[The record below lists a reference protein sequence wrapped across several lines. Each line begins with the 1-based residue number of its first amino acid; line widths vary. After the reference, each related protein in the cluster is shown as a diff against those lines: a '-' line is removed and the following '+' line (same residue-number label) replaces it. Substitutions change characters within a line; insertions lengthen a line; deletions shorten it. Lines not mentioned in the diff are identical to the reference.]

1 MRRPTSHAIR
11 RRADPTP
18 RVKRPRSRTSSR
30 CACLAAVAL
39 LVVAVALALRAA
51 PARADGDPASDVL
64 LGQDVFLPYS
74 SISPSIQ
81 HSLFA
86 VASAA
91 KTAGYPIKI
100 ALIGAKT
107 DLGVLPSLFGKPES
121 YARFLSSELTGV
133 VAGPVL
139 VVMPTGF
146 GLAVQGKAVSTT
158 PLQGIPIGPGA
169 DGLGAAA
176 LTATE
181 RLAAAAGHPLPA
193 GAATASDNLGAPPAT
208 IRHALIAIAIL
219 ALLAAAG
226 IGAALRA
233 RTEK

>member
-1 MRRPTSHAIR
+1 L
-11 RRADPTP
+11 
-18 RVKRPRSRTSSR
+18 RSRTRARS
-30 CACLAAVAL
+30 ACLAAVGL
-39 LVVAVALALRAA
+39 LCFPVTIALRAA

-74 SISPSIQ
+74 SISAITQ
-81 HSLFA
+81 RRLFA

-91 KTAGYPIKI
+91 KSAGYPIKI

-121 YARFLSSELTGV
+121 YARFLSSELNGV

-139 VVMPTGF
+139 VVMPAGF
-146 GLAVQGKAVSTT
+146 GLAVEGRARSTT
-158 PLQGIPIGPGA
+158 SLNGIPIGPGA
-169 DGLGAAA
+169 DGLGTAA

-193 GAATASDNLGAPPAT
+193 EAATASSNLGASSAT
-208 IRHALIAIAIL
+208 IQHAVVAIGIL
-219 ALLAAAG
+219 ALIAAAG
-226 IGAALRA
+226 IGAGLRA